1 MTVICRS
8 HGGLSAN
15 EKEEKFASN
24 DNSNKHNKV
33 NNQSNR
39 PNVNQLT
46 IYMLD
51 REFELGLTTKNK
63 SSYRGHGGWGGGLE
77 LGVSG
82 VQVQPSNRSAM
93 PAPVTFHASQKS
105 LLVTPL

>member
-1 MTVICRS
+1 
-8 HGGLSAN
+8 
-15 EKEEKFASN
+15 
-24 DNSNKHNKV
+24 
-33 NNQSNR
+33 
-39 PNVNQLT
+39 
-46 IYMLD
+46 MLD

>member
-1 MTVICRS
+1 M
-8 HGGLSAN
+8 
-15 EKEEKFASN
+15 
-24 DNSNKHNKV
+24 D
-33 NNQSNR
+33 
-39 PNVNQLT
+39 VNQLT

-63 SSYRGHGGWGGGLE
+63 SSYRGHGGWGGELE

-93 PAPVTFHASQKS
+93 PPPVTFHASQKS
-105 LLVTPL
+105 LLVTPYKIVSVLRLPSNIFQNHPAFVYHARLS